1 MTLLQIRERLEGDQ
15 YGERYM
21 GEEPA
26 EIKIVAA
33 YRRMG
38 PEGQAALRSVVVEG
52 LATALP
58 DDPVVARG
66 LLYIVEE
73 IRPENAL
80 SVLSGWV
87 NQPTLGRLDTR
98 LQRAVLRAF
107 LELGGVRPAEFWR
120 QQAARLPTVLGPI
133 AVKAL
138 HGAGEDYRAVL
149 DGLDGRTRF
158 IAELSVGEVKDG

>member
-1 MTLLQIRERLEGDQ
+1 MCSSDL
-15 YGERYM
+15 
-21 GEEPA
+21 
-26 EIKIVAA
+26 
-33 YRRMG
+33 
-38 PEGQAALRSVVVEG
+38 
-52 LATALP
+52 
-58 DDPVVARG
+58 ARG

-149 DGLDGRTRF
+149 ESLDDRTRF
-158 IAELSVGEVKDG
+158 VAELSVGEVQGD

>member
-1 MTLLQIRERLEGDQ
+1 MTLQQIRDRLEGDQ

-26 EIKIVAA
+26 CIKIAKE
-33 YRRMG
+33 YQRMN
-38 PEGQAALRSVVVEG
+38 PEGQAALRGVVVDG
-52 LATALP
+52 LAMAMP
-58 DDPVVARG
+58 DDPLVARG

-87 NQPTLGRLDTR
+87 DPPALERLDEG
-98 LQRAVLRAF
+98 LQRIVLCAF
-107 LELGGVRPAEFWR
+107 VELGGVRPAEFWR
-120 QQAARLPTVLGPI
+120 QQAARLPKMLGPV

-149 DGLDGRTRF
+149 ESLDGRTRF
-158 IAELSVGEVKDG
+158 IAELSVGGVR